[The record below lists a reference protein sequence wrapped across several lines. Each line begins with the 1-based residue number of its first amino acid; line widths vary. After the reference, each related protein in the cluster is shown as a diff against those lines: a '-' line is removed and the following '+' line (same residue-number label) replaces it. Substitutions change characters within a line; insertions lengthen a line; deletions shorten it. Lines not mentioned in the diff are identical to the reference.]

1 MRRLLAPAAL
11 MLGSTL
17 FALALGEVVVR
28 ALLKDQTVMFPRY
41 HTEYRYGRYALRGI
55 RPNAEFR
62 HTSVD
67 GSWTFVTNSRGLRDR
82 REFSYDKPEGTV
94 RVLAL
99 GDSHTQGYEA
109 RQEATY
115 AAVLERYLI
124 KRGLQAEVL
133 NAGVSGFSTAEALA
147 FLENEGYRYQP
158 DVVVLGFYANDYED
172 NLKAGLFALESG
184 RLVERRFE
192 HLPGVRIQNAIYAIP
207 GAQWLSEN
215 SYLYSVA
222 FNGVWAFAKSAL
234 AARAAAEFEYARAT
248 KARHSEAEVALAVAL
263 IERMR
268 EFCEKNAMR
277 LIVVDIPRPAAA
289 GASAPSLA
297 PELVPHVELVA
308 SGELLRELD
317 GAAELHLRHGH
328 NHISELTHALIGV
341 ELGRRIAGRLA
352 KRENYAAAASASA
365 SSSARSHACAR
376 AMSRASSC
384 SPAGH
389 AP

>member
-1 MRRLLAPAAL
+1 MKRILANAAL
-11 MLGSTL
+11 FVVSMAV
-17 FALALGEVVVR
+17 ALAIGEVVVR
-28 ALLKDQTVMFPRY
+28 ALYKDQTVMFPRY
-41 HTEYRYGRYALRGI
+41 HTDYRYGRYTLRGI

-67 GSWTFVTNSRGLRDR
+67 GSWTFVTNSRGLRDT
-82 REFSYDKPEGTV
+82 REFAYDKPEGTV
-94 RVLAL
+94 RVVAL
-99 GDSHTQGYEA
+99 GDSHTQGYEV

-115 AAVLERYLI
+115 SAVLERYLT
-124 KRGLQAEVL
+124 KRGVRAEVL

-147 FLENEGYRYQP
+147 FLENEGYKYRP

-172 NLKAGLFALESG
+172 NLKAGLFSLESG
-184 RLVERRFE
+184 RLVERKFE
-192 HLPGVRIQNAIYAIP
+192 HLPGVRIQNAIYAVP

-215 SYLYSVA
+215 SYLYSMA
-222 FNGVWAFAKSAL
+222 FNGAWTYFKTAL
-234 AARAAAEFEYARAT
+234 AARSGAEFEYAVAT

-277 LIVVDIPRPAAA
+277 LIVVDIPRPAGR
-289 GASAPSLA
+289 GAAPSLA
-297 PELVPHVELVA
+297 PEAVRGIELVA
-308 SGELLRELD
+308 SGELLREVD
-317 GAAELHLRHGH
+317 GAAELHVGHGH

-341 ELGRRIAGRLA
+341 ELGRRIAERLTE
-352 KRENYAAAASASA
+352 RESYAAAASASA
-365 SSSARSHACAR
+365 FSSVRSHACAL

-384 SPAGH
+384 SPSGH